1 LSASPPDQEL
11 VVPAELA
18 GTRLDRALAAASGAP
33 RNQVQAWIEAGRVF
47 LDGAVADRP
56 GRALR
61 QGEKVRW
68 EAPPP
73 PDPRI
78 VGAAGDLSILHLDP
92 DLIVLD
98 KPPGI
103 SMHPGAA
110 RTGEAPPTLAH
121 LLLGRFPELAG
132 VGGPGRPGIVHRLD
146 KETSGVVAVARTA
159 AAYEQL
165 SRAFA
170 ARRVEKRYLAIAHGM
185 PEPGSG
191 RIEQPIGRHPV
202 KRKQMAVRAAGRP
215 AVTLYRTRGATP
227 RGRNRPGF
235 SLLELDLQT
244 GRTHQIRV
252 HLKHLRHPIAGDPT
266 YGGGTS
272 GAPRLALH
280 AWRLAFD
287 HPRSGERVEFRA
299 PFASDLAAWW
309 RSIGGTGLAEL
320 QVSI

>member
-1 LSASPPDQEL
+1 LSVSTAGLEL
-11 VVPAELA
+11 LVTPELA
-18 GTRLDRALAAASGAP
+18 GTRLDRALAAAAGAP
-33 RNQVQAWIEAGRVF
+33 RNQVRSWIDAGRVF
-47 LDGAVADRP
+47 LDGRVADRP
-56 GRALR
+56 GRSLR
-61 QGEKVRW
+61 EGERLRW

-78 VGAAGDLSILHLDP
+78 VGESGDLAILHLDEE
-92 DLIVLD
+92 LIVLD

-110 RTGEAPPTLAH
+110 RSGAAPATLAH
-121 LLLGRFPELAG
+121 LLLGSFPEIAG

-159 AAYEQL
+159 AAYERL
-165 SRAFA
+165 TRAFA
-170 ARRVEKRYLAIAHGM
+170 ARRVEKRYLAIAHGT

-215 AVTLYRTRGATP
+215 AVTLYRTLGATP
-227 RGRNRPGF
+227 RERNRPAF
-235 SLLELDLQT
+235 TLLELDLKT

-266 YGGGTS
+266 YGAGLS

-280 AWRLAFD
+280 AWQLAFE
-287 HPRSGERVEFRA
+287 HPRTGERVEFRSPLA
-299 PFASDLAAWW
+299 PDLAAWW
-309 RSIGGTGLAEL
+309 TSLGGTGLSAE
-320 QVSI
+320 